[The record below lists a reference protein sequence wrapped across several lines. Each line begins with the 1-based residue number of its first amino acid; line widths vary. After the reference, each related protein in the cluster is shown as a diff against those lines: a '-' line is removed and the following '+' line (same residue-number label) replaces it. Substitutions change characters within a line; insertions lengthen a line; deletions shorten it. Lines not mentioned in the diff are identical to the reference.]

1 MKIKLKKD
9 EVAYEIVLNLVTEK
23 LKIFYGSPA
32 VLDTLVYLG
41 TSYDGREYNY
51 SVEFLAAENGDYTW
65 LDDWYEGQKY
75 IDVVWV
81 LPIEELPDIIEY
93 VHSDV
98 IKGLIKIPAKGGKEN
113 GTGN

>member
-9 EVAYEIVLNLVTEK
+9 EVAYEVILNLVTEK

-32 VLDTLVYLG
+32 VLDTLVYIG
-41 TSYDGREYNY
+41 TSYDGREYDY

-65 LDDWYEGQKY
+65 LDDWCEGQKY

-81 LPIEELPDIIEY
+81 LPIKELPDIIEY

-98 IKGLIKIPAKGGKEN
+98 RKGLIRIPANGEDNKEN
-113 GTGN
+113 E